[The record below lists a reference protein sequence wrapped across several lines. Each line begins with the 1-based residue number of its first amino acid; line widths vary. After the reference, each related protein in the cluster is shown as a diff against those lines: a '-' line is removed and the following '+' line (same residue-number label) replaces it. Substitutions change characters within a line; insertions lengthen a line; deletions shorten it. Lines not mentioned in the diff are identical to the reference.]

1 MEKLKKV
8 RFELKLTEEERNKL
22 KSSAA
27 LKGMTVNR
35 YVMDLVNKD
44 IKEGETKW
52 NILAQNAMIK
62 ES

>member
-44 IKEGETKW
+44 IKEGETK
-52 NILAQNAMIK
+52 
-62 ES
+62 